1 MAFPRGPPHIPEE
14 VVHEQPGSFRGR
26 KDPWGRLRHPII
38 DADGHWLEFWP
49 VMHEEF
55 PRIGGDAAVEAL
67 AMASQRVP
75 NSLAMSLAER
85 TRRRIGQEAFW
96 SSPSENVRDR
106 ARAMLPRLMYER
118 LVVDKQAQEVLARA

>member
-1 MAFPRGPPHIPEE
+1 MR
-14 VVHEQPGSFRGR
+14 
-26 KDPWGRLRHPII
+26 
-38 DADGHWLEFWP
+38 
-49 VMHEEF
+49 EEF

-106 ARAMLPRLMYER
+106 ATAMLPRPCTSGSWSTSKPRRSSPARSETEER
-118 LVVDKQAQEVLARA
+118 AGVGSR